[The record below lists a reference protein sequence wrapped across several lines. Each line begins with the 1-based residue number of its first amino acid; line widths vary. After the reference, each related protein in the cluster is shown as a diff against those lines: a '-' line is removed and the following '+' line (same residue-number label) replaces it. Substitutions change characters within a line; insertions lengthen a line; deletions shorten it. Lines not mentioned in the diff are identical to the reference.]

1 MTTSTR
7 TVRVRQGDPVSDR
20 DAILAVLRRNLPQ
33 AAIEARQDWLYRE
46 NPCGPALVWVAED
59 VAAGAIVGTSAAQPR
74 RMWVDGSDVAALD
87 LSDFAVDAA
96 YRTLGPAVQLLR
108 ATLEPVR
115 DGRFAF
121 SYDHPNRNMVAP
133 YARVGGREIAP
144 MRRWIRPL
152 DLRPVLRRRAGP
164 VVAAVAGPLANLALA
179 VRDRARRARASCRVA
194 PLEGPFTDEF
204 DRLDERLRRLRP
216 VTGRRS
222 AAYLAWRYGRHPIW
236 RHETLVAR
244 DGTGLLGFAVFRRP
258 KPEDPLGVTELHA
271 ADPGVRAALA
281 DALAGVAR
289 ERGAYALCA
298 QTLVGSETERVLA
311 ALGFRPRETDTGP
324 VVFASPSDP
333 AGARALEPE
342 SWWMLE
348 GDRDV

>member
-7 TVRVRQGDPVSDR
+7 TVRVRRADPVSDR
-20 DAILAVLRRNLPQ
+20 DAILAVLRRSLPQ

-59 VAAGAIVGTSAAQPR
+59 EATGTVVGTSAAQPR
-74 RMWVDGSDVAALD
+74 RMWVDGRDVAALD

-121 SYDHPNRNMVAP
+121 SYDHPNRNMAAP
-133 YARVGGREIAP
+133 YARVGGREIGP
-144 MRRWIRPL
+144 MRRWIRLL

-164 VVAAVAGPLANLALA
+164 LAAGVAGPVANLALA
-179 VRDRARRARASCRVA
+179 LRDRLPRGRASCRVA

-204 DRLDERLRRLRP
+204 DRLDERLRDLRP

-236 RHETLVAR
+236 KHETLVAR
-244 DGTGLLGFAVFRRP
+244 DASGLCGFAVFRRP
-258 KPEDPLGVTELHA
+258 APEDPLGVTELHA
-271 ADPGVRAALA
+271 ADDGTRAALVA
-281 DALAGVAR
+281 ALVRAGR

-298 QTLVGSETERVLA
+298 QALGGSETERVLR
-311 ALGFRPRETDTGP
+311 ALGFHPREIDTGP
-324 VVFASPSDP
+324 VVFPSPSDP
-333 AGARALEPE
+333 AGARALAPE
-342 SWWMLE
+342 NWWMME